1 MLWVATCCSARF
13 GVLKPGAVLVSIV
26 QPPSEEEAKKHQVK
40 ASMLV
45 TEPSATSLRKLGELV
60 EADAIKPFI
69 GKVYPMTDV
78 AKAWRENRTHH
89 VDGKIVF
96 QVAAEATAS
105 ARSATASE

>member
-26 QPPSEEEAKKHQVK
+26 QPPPEEEAKKHQVK
-40 ASMLV
+40 SSMLV